1 MGREARETSMKKW
14 VVTSNQMT
22 LPQKVREEK
31 EEEEEEEKEE
41 EEEEGE
47 EGEEE
52 EGEEK
57 EEEEEEEEWGM
68 CMGSVCRVTQNPP
81 ASFSF

>member
-22 LPQKVREEK
+22 LPQKVREEE

-41 EEEEGE
+41 EEEE
-47 EGEEE
+47 
-52 EGEEK
+52 
-57 EEEEEEEEWGM
+57 EWGM
-68 CMGSVCRVTQNPP
+68 CMGRMCRVTQNPH